1 MCALLF
7 RRATM
12 MHKHK
17 HKNKAIVI
25 GKITVNK
32 KCAFFFIPPAAIPG
46 QTGNTD
52 AEVVAFTQ
60 SPMFPFK
67 ITVVVF

>member
-25 GKITVNK
+25 GGITINK

-52 AEVVAFTQ
+52 A
-60 SPMFPFK
+60 
-67 ITVVVF
+67 